1 MLLNYLSERLSL
13 TRMKSVFS
21 QLLYFFAQEKESSLR
36 MELLNSN
43 EKRHGKKVKKGFCL
57 MEEVK

>member
-1 MLLNYLSERLSL
+1 
-13 TRMKSVFS
+13 MKSVFS

-57 MEEVK
+57 MEELK